1 MPDDLIEN
9 NYSKLSLPVGR
20 VKTSKFLYIILI
32 ILGVL
37 VLIVGGLNLYLKNN
51 SKKITENKIISN
63 KVINNEALNEPGGA
77 AITTSQDAVK
87 ISKKTLD
94 WINSQRNEDG
104 VYSVGCECSDQACRE
119 CADKIY
125 IPRNIAFV
133 LWGKFKYS
141 EHENNYQDLI
151 NEISLFQNNLKEY
164 SLQYG
169 GWNCKL
175 LYDIWKS
182 DKLSQNTKDQ
192 INNICVKSEYEFE
205 DNLKISNDFDSVILD
220 EIDRFLKKQLVINND
235 KEYNPENL
243 YKYSG
248 LVSEMVT
255 RLLWKP
261 ISPAYTFEGLSETQ
275 LAKIYFEKALLSYK
289 AKTELTMKD
298 DAMLGIAAVDMY
310 RLTNNNSYLDLA
322 KYLFNLKSEAG
333 NTNSYNLVFYG
344 ILGQELQSVAK
355 NDQYEISVR
364 LIVDKIIENGYNRKD
379 DKADA
384 FKGPGFFYNIVE
396 NSLIVGLLPIL

>member
-1 MPDDLIEN
+1 MSGDLCES
-9 NYSKLSLPVGR
+9 NYPKLALPVGR
-20 VKTSKFLYIILI
+20 IKVPKFLYIILFVLI
-32 ILGVL
+32 ILIF
-37 VLIVGGLNLYLKNN
+37 IVVVLNLYLEK
-51 SKKITENKIISN
+51 SKKITER
-63 KVINNEALNEPGGA
+63 KVINNKISNEADMV
-77 AITTSQDAVK
+77 TSQDSID

-94 WINSQRNEDG
+94 WINSQRDDRG
-104 VYSVGCECSDQACRE
+104 IYSVGCECLDLVCKK

-125 IPRNIAFV
+125 IPRNITFV

-141 EHENNYQDLI
+141 EYENNYQDLS
-151 NEISLFQNNLKEY
+151 NEISLFQNNLEEHP
-164 SLQYG
+164 LQYG

-182 DKLSQNTKDQ
+182 DKLSQDTKDQ
-192 INNICVKSEYEFE
+192 INNVCVKSEYEFE
-205 DNLKISNDFDSVILD
+205 DNLKVPDDFDSVILD
-220 EIDRFLKKQLVINND
+220 KINRFLKKQLVVDSNIETD
-235 KEYNPENL
+235 PENF
-243 YKYSG
+243 YIYSG

-261 ISPAYTFEGLSETQ
+261 ISPPYAFEGLSETQ
-275 LAKIYFEKALLSYK
+275 LAKVYFEKALLSYE
-289 AKTELTMKD
+289 AKTEKTMKD

-322 KYLFNLKSEAG
+322 KYLFNLRSEAG

-344 ILGQELQSVAK
+344 ILGQELQSVTK
-355 NDQYEISVR
+355 NDQYEVSVR
-364 LIVDKIIENGYNRKD
+364 LVVNKIIENGYNQRD

-396 NSLIVGLLPIL
+396 NSLIVGLLQTL